1 MTINIEYE
9 TEIELNIPY
18 EDIIKSVI
26 NESIDYEKCPYEAE
40 VNVILTDNN
49 EIHQINKEHRAV
61 DSPTDVLS
69 FPMVDYENPSDF
81 EGIEDKA
88 EDYFNP
94 DTGELMLGD
103 IVISV
108 EKVIEQAQQYGH
120 SIKRELAFLVAHS
133 MMHLFGYDHMVPVEA
148 ATMEAKQNEVLNN
161 LGIFR

>member
-9 TEIELNIPY
+9 TEIELNLPY

-26 NESIDYEKCPYEAE
+26 NESIDYEKCPYEVE
-40 VNVILTDNN
+40 VNVILTDNR
-49 EIHQINKEHRAV
+49 EIHQINKDHRDV

-81 EGIEDKA
+81 EGIEDKT

-108 EKVIEQAQQYGH
+108 EKVIEQAQEYGH

-133 MMHLFGYDHMVPVEA
+133 MMHLFGYDHMVVEE
-148 ATMEAKQNEVLNN
+148 ATIMEAKQNEVLNK
-161 LGIFR
+161 LSIFR

>member
-9 TEIELNIPY
+9 TEIKLNLPY
-18 EDIIKSVI
+18 EDIIETVI
-26 NESIDYEKCPYEAE
+26 NESIEYEKCPYEVE

-49 EIHQINKEHRAV
+49 EIHHINKEHRDV

-81 EGIEDKA
+81 EGIEDNT

-108 EKVIEQAQQYGH
+108 EKVIEQADQYGH
-120 SIKRELAFLVAHS
+120 STKRELAFLVAHS
-133 MMHLFGYDHMVPVEA
+133 MMHLFGYDHMVPEEA
-148 ATMEAKQNEVLNN
+148 TIMEAKQNEVLNK
-161 LGIFR
+161 LSIFR